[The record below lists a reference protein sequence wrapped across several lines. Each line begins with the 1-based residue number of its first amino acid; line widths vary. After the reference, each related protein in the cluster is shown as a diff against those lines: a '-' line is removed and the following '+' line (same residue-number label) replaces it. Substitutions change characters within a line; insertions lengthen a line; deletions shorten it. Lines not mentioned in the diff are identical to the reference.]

1 MLSIDNIS
9 NSFYQEEETRPAAAV
24 WCGVQH
30 AFGRT
35 EHSQLPG
42 GQQAMFPTK
51 NTFKAEKR
59 LLARGNWGRSGGEGG
74 IRGEKLGTVQP
85 INIIR
90 KTFHP

>member
-9 NSFYQEEETRPAAAV
+9 NSFSQEEETRPAAAV

-59 LLARGNWGRSGGEGG
+59 LLARGNWGADWGGEGVLEG
-74 IRGEKLGTVQP
+74 KSWAQFNQLIS
-85 INIIR
+85 
-90 KTFHP
+90 

>member
-59 LLARGNWGRSGGEGG
+59 LLARGNWGRGGGV